1 MENFNPLDLSSRIVL
16 VTGASSGIGQAV
28 AVYLA
33 KLGAKIVCV
42 ARNECKLQQTIS
54 MLEGEGHVMFSAD
67 LSDLENIEAMF
78 QQVVADV
85 GKLNGLVHCAG
96 IPYVMPLNV
105 LTPKHMNEVLRN
117 NFLPFVELARL
128 YGKKKYAIG
137 GSIVTISSILVE
149 HPRANETGYIAAKG
163 AMSAAVGSLACDLA
177 PKGIRVNGI
186 ICGNVLTDMVKNTVA
201 ELDNDVQL
209 QKNVDK
215 ALLGM
220 AEPEAIAGVVAF
232 LISDMSRFITGRNIY
247 ADGGLL

>member
-1 MENFNPLDLSSRIVL
+1 MENFNPLDLSGRTIL
-16 VTGASSGIGQAV
+16 VTGASSGIGRAS
-28 AVYLA
+28 AIYLS
-33 KLGAKIVCV
+33 KLGTKIVCV
-42 ARNECKLQQTIS
+42 ARNKERLQQTIA
-54 MLEGEGHVMFSAD
+54 MLDGEGHIMISAD
-67 LSDLENIEAMF
+67 LSDLSNIETIF
-78 QQVVADV
+78 QQAVSVV

-105 LTPKHMNEVLRN
+105 LNPQHMNEVMRN
-117 NFLPFVELARL
+117 NFLPFVELARW

>member
-105 LTPKHMNEVLRN
+105 LTPKHMNEVMRN

-177 PKGIRVNGI
+177 PKGIDR
-186 ICGNVLTDMVKNTVA
+186 KS
-201 ELDNDVQL
+201 
-209 QKNVDK
+209 
-215 ALLGM
+215 
-220 AEPEAIAGVVAF
+220 VV
-232 LISDMSRFITGRNIY
+232 
-247 ADGGLL
+247 